1 MTPRAHE
8 TDHPVLVV
16 DDEPDVRD
24 AAVAIFENEGHP
36 AVGAENGRQ
45 AIDMLKSGS
54 VHPCAIVLD
63 LMMPVMDGWAF
74 RAAQMTDERLAS
86 IPVIVVSAAGRPA
99 VTAAVDA
106 MHAVAGVAKPV
117 DWSEV
122 LRLVDVYCRRQ
133 TVH

>member
-1 MTPRAHE
+1 MTPHGDE
-8 TDHPVLVV
+8 TDRPVLVV

-24 AAVAIFENEGHP
+24 AAVAIFENEGYP
-36 AVGAENGRQ
+36 TIAAENGRQ
-45 AIDMLKSGS
+45 AIDMLKSGA
-54 VHPCAIVLD
+54 VRPCAIVLD

-117 DWSEV
+117 DWREM
-122 LRLVDVYCRRQ
+122 LRLVDRYCGRQ